1 MALNITNPTTTAT
14 LSIKSSTLSNAAINA
29 YCSFTMRKRGSLT
42 DNLDVS
48 SGVQRFSPGQTGATT
63 IITASL
69 ITADKNGSIY
79 LKNLSSTVGEE
90 CIVTLTNGSGQTCSV
105 GNLAPGQAML
115 MPYDG
120 NCDVKVTCA
129 SNASQELEF
138 LHVYEDTT
146 Y

>member
-1 MALNITNPTTTAT
+1 MAYSSTPKTTA
-14 LSIKSSTLSNAAINA
+14 SITISSNNMTSSNINVSCYSTL
-29 YCSFTMRKRGSLT
+29 YKKGSRST
-42 DNLDVS
+42 GLDVS
-48 SGVQRFSPGQTGATT
+48 SGVQRISPGQTGATT
-63 IITASL
+63 IVTASL
-69 ITADKNGSIY
+69 VTADKNGSIY
-79 LKNLSSTVGEE
+79 LKNLSSVIGEE
-90 CIVTLTNGSGQTCSV
+90 CIVTLTNGSAQTCSV